1 MLIFTKALE
10 IADFLAIQR
19 NSALKLGF
27 VPTMG
32 ALHNGH
38 IALVEKAKR
47 ENDLVIV
54 SIFVNPTQF
63 NNPEDLKNYPKTPE
77 ADHKM
82 LDAAGTDI
90 LFQPTVDEVYN
101 HGLKEGKEIN
111 LGKLERVME
120 GAHRPGHFK
129 GVVQVVARLF
139 DIVRPDRAYF
149 GEKDFQQLA
158 VIRKM
163 TSDLNYNIEII
174 GCETIREKSGLAM
187 SSRNLRLSEEE
198 RKIATQIYKAM
209 EYVRDNWKTLGQQE
223 ALKNAIERI
232 NSHPPLKVE
241 YLEIADAKDLQPILN
256 TDESTSARVFAAVF
270 CGGVRLI
277 DNLDIS

>member
-1 MLIFTKALE
+1 MLIYTKALE
-10 IADFLAIQR
+10 IADYLAIQR
-19 NSALKLGF
+19 KSGLKLGF

-32 ALHNGH
+32 ALHKGH

-63 NNPEDLKNYPKTPE
+63 NNPEDLKNYPKTPTE
-77 ADHKM
+77 DHKM
-82 LDAAGTDI
+82 LEAAGADI
-90 LFQPTVDEVYN
+90 LLEPSVEEIYT
-101 HGLKEGKEIN
+101 HGLKSGKEVD
-111 LGKLERVME
+111 LGKLEKVME

-139 DIVRPDRAYF
+139 DIVLPDKAYF

-163 TSDLNYNIEII
+163 TTELGYEIEII

-187 SSRNLRLSEEE
+187 SSRNMRLANEE
-198 RKIATQIYKAM
+198 RETATHIYKGM
-209 EYVRDNWKTLGQQE
+209 QYVRDNWKIIGQQE
-223 ALKNAIERI
+223 ALKKAIDTI

-256 TDESTSARVFAAVF
+256 SDDKVQARVFAAVF
-270 CGGVRLI
+270 CGAVRLI
-277 DNLDIS
+277 DNMGI

>member
-1 MLIFTKALE
+1 MRIFTKTHE
-10 IADFLAIQR
+10 IAEFLAIQR
-19 NSALKLGF
+19 KSGLKTGF

-32 ALHNGH
+32 ALHPGH
-38 IALVEKAKR
+38 ISLVEKTKR

-77 ADHKM
+77 ADQKM
-82 LDAAGTDI
+82 LEAAGTDI
-90 LFQPTVDEVYN
+90 LFQPSIDEIYT
-101 HGLKEGKEIN
+101 HGLKEGKQLD
-111 LGKLERVME
+111 LGTLEKVLE

-129 GVVQVVARLF
+129 GVVQVVSRLF
-139 DIVRPDRAYF
+139 DIVQPDRAYF

-163 TSDLNYNIEII
+163 TAALNYKTEII
-174 GCETIREKSGLAM
+174 GCETLREKNGLAM

-198 RKIATQIYKAM
+198 REIATQIYKAM
-209 EYVRDNWKTLGQQE
+209 QYVRDNWKTIGQKE
-223 ALKNAIERI
+223 ALKNAIEKI

-241 YLEIADAKDLQPILN
+241 YLEIADAKDLQPTSNADIV
-256 TDESTSARVFAAVF
+256 SARVFAAVF
-270 CGGVRLI
+270 CGDVRLI
-277 DNLDIS
+277 DNIAI

>member
-10 IADFLAIQR
+10 IADFLAIRR
-19 NSALKLGF
+19 NSGLQLGF

-38 IALVEKAKR
+38 ITLVEKAKR

-63 NNPEDLKNYPKTPE
+63 NNPEDLKNYPRTPE
-77 ADHKM
+77 MDHQMLESAGADV
-82 LDAAGTDI
+82 
-90 LFQPTVDEVYN
+90 LFQPTVDEIYT
-101 HGLKEGKEIN
+101 HGLKEGKEIDLGN
-111 LGKLERVME
+111 LESVME

-139 DIVRPDRAYF
+139 DIVLPQRAYF

-158 VIRKM
+158 VLRKM
-163 TSDLNYNIEII
+163 TIDLGYAIEII
-174 GCETIREKSGLAM
+174 GCETVREKNGLAM

-198 RKIATQIYKAM
+198 REIATQIYKAM
-209 EYVRDNWKTLGQQE
+209 KYVRDNWKTLGQQE
-223 ALKNAIERI
+223 ALKNAIDKI

-241 YLEIADAKDLQPILN
+241 YLEIADAKDLQPIVLSDKKVN
-256 TDESTSARVFAAVF
+256 ARVFAAVF

-277 DNLDIS
+277 DNMAV